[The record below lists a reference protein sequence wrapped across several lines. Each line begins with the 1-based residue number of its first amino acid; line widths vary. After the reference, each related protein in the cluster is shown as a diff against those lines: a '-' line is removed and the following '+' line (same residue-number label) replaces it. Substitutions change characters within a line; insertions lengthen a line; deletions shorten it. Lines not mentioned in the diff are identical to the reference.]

1 MISGARMAMP
11 LGENTE
17 MAEQEAGSD
26 IPGIGSQVVVQDDDS
41 GSQIVERVRDDDEQI
56 EMAK

>member
-1 MISGARMAMP
+1 MAMP